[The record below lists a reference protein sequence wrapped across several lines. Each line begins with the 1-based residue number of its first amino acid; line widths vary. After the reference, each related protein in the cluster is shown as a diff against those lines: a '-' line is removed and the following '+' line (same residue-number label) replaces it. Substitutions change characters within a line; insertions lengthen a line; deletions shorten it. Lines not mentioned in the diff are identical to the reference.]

1 VVVVAEAI
9 ILVEELLALVEELLE
24 KVMELHQQP
33 QLLILVVVQVPH
45 KEQPLAT
52 ADQA

>member
-1 VVVVAEAI
+1 VVVVVEAI

-33 QLLILVVVQVPH
+33 QLQILVVVQVPQQ
-45 KEQPLAT
+45 EQPLAT
-52 ADQA
+52 AVQV